1 MRINGE
7 KLVDGGFDGR
17 AKWGD
22 KSDHDLEVKLTIT
35 ESDEERFHTD
45 MTLDGD
51 ADAGLSGASALVVR
65 VAGEN
70 VVDAAAAGAI
80 KWGGDSVHDFEL
92 STTLTNDG
100 AELFDTAFE
109 LDQHD
114 SRSGQLVWTVKLDGD
129 ERLYTHLDGQGDVE
143 GGEVSGSSAVVLR
156 LGGED
161 TFDGSLSGSV
171 EWDTTALSNDDV
183 NIDDWMMMINSTFD
197 SCGDATVAFSLVED
211 AAERFGLDLALHGEV
226 DLIPPLV
233 TKLPLTSCPTR
244 RRRRTTRSAVASTGM
259 RK

>member
-7 KLVDGGFDGR
+7 KLVDGRFDGR

-70 VVDAAAAGAI
+70 VVDAAAAGAV
-80 KWGGDSVHDFEL
+80 KWGGGLVHDFEL

-114 SRSGQLVWTVKLDGD
+114 SRSGQLVWTVKVDGD
-129 ERLYTHLDGQGDVE
+129 GAPLHAPGRPGRRRRTGKSPGHRG
-143 GGEVSGSSAVVLR
+143 VVLR

-161 TFDGSLSGSV
+161 TFDGPVSGSV
-171 EWDTTALSNDDV
+171 EWDRVRN
-183 NIDDWMMMINSTFD
+183 
-197 SCGDATVAFSLVED
+197 GG
-211 AAERFGLDLALHGEV
+211 R
-226 DLIPPLV
+226 
-233 TKLPLTSCPTR
+233 
-244 RRRRTTRSAVASTGM
+244 
-259 RK
+259 

>member
-1 MRINGE
+1 MRINGK

-70 VVDAAAAGAI
+70 VVDAAAAGAV
-80 KWGGDSVHDFEL
+80 KWGADPRDFEL

-100 AELFDTAFE
+100 AELFDGRAGPTRFGRASWSGR
-109 LDQHD
+109 
-114 SRSGQLVWTVKLDGD
+114 SRWTVKPST
-129 ERLYTHLDGQGDVE
+129 RT
-143 GGEVSGSSAVVLR
+143 STARATSRTKPGSSGGSR
-156 LGGED
+156 LAGED
-161 TFDGSLSGSV
+161 TFDGSVSGSV
-171 EWDTTALSNDDV
+171 EWDDCGADDDDDYWFNLS
-183 NIDDWMMMINSTFD
+183 FD
-197 SCGDATVAFSLVED
+197 YCGDATVAFSLMEGAV
-211 AAERFGLDLALHGEV
+211 ERFD
-226 DLIPPLV
+226 
-233 TKLPLTSCPTR
+233 
-244 RRRRTTRSAVASTGM
+244 STGTA
-259 RK
+259 RRLGGR